1 MFRLVNRLLRS
12 AIATARRILDG
23 LSCMV
28 PNPAFCAA
36 SDMARGDGDA
46 VNRAGSW
53 RCLGDADAEKLADRG
68 LTKLPRGIEDGDAE
82 NGDCDA
88 VNGDCDAEKAVNPRD
103 APGERSAMFL
113 GERAPRA
120 MLLGECAPKAMLA
133 RGDGDPK
140 VMLPRGEGGGRV
152 MLLRG
157 EGPDANDAWGDSDAR
172 DMLPKED
179 NDDMGSA

>member
-12 AIATARRILDG
+12 AIARARRILEG

-28 PNPAFCAA
+28 PNAAFCAA

-46 VNRAGSW
+46 VNRADSW
-53 RCLGDADAEKLADRG
+53 RCMGVVEKLADRG
-68 LTKLPRGIEDGDAE
+68 LTKLPTGIEDGDAE
-82 NGDCDA
+82 NWDCDA
-88 VNGDCDAEKAVNPRD
+88 ENGDCDAEKAVNPRD

-113 GERAPRA
+113 GERAP
-120 MLLGECAPKAMLA
+120 KAMLA

-140 VMLPRGEGGGRV
+140 AMLPRGEGGGRV

-157 EGPDANDAWGDSDAR
+157 EGPDVNDAWGDSDAR

>member
-12 AIATARRILDG
+12 AIARARRILEG

-28 PNPAFCAA
+28 PNAAFCAA

-46 VNRAGSW
+46 VNRADSW
-53 RCLGDADAEKLADRG
+53 RCMGVVEKLADRG
-68 LTKLPRGIEDGDAE
+68 LTKLPTGIEDGDAE
-82 NGDCDA
+82 
-88 VNGDCDAEKAVNPRD
+88 NGDCDAEKAVNPRD

-113 GERAPRA
+113 GERAP
-120 MLLGECAPKAMLA
+120 KAMLA

-140 VMLPRGEGGGRV
+140 AMLPRGEGGGRV

-157 EGPDANDAWGDSDAR
+157 EGPDVNDAWGDSDAR